1 MPSAFLAIPLPD
13 ATVSSGGTMTSP
25 TWDVSDAT
33 HTYHLVETNGSVI
46 VQVPGGADFPLPD
59 DAQSTLDLGSVN
71 AEIVAAF
78 KAQCAGVCEQRDH
91 IRWLS
96 VR

>member
-1 MPSAFLAIPLPD
+1 MSTQTSSFIGRIIRAIVD
-13 ATVSSGGTMTSP
+13 
-25 TWDVSDAT
+25 
-33 HTYHLVETNGSVI
+33 
-46 VQVPGGADFPLPD
+46 
-59 DAQSTLDLGSVN
+59 
-71 AEIVAAF
+71 AF